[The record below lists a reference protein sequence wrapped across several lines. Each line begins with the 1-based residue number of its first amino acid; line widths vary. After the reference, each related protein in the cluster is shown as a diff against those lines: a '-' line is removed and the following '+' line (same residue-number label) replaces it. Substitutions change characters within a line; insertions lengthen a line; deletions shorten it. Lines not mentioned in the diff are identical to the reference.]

1 MKYEFEKKFLDK
13 GILLTFA
20 FNIRYWLLK
29 KLGLNGYTGFIAIVV
44 AIFTTIIIYELILP

>member
-13 GILLTFA
+13 GIFTWR

-29 KLGLNGYTGFIAIVV
+29 KLGLNGYTLLV
-44 AIFTTIIIYELILP
+44 AIMVAIITIIVYEFILN

>member
-20 FNIRYWLLK
+20 FNRRYWLLK
-29 KLGLNGYTGFIAIVV
+29 KLGLNGYTLLVVIMIVIV
-44 AIFTTIIIYELILP
+44 TIIIYEFILN

>member
-20 FNIRYWLLK
+20 FNIRYW
-29 KLGLNGYTGFIAIVV
+29 
-44 AIFTTIIIYELILP
+44 